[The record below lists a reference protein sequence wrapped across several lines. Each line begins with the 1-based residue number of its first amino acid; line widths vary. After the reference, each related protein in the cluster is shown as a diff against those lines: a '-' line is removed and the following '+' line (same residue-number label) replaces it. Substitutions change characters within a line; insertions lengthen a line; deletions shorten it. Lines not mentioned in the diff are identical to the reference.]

1 MIPPS
6 PPPVLRLLHMA
17 SVICVA
23 FMRQRLPWAV
33 ALLVLVVAATSP
45 LTSPPAGPSA
55 ASIAVEG
62 ITASL
67 QLPGEE
73 LPEKLPVAIISLS
86 EAGLEES
93 RPPGQRPGTAVAAD
107 SRMLQHRFEHVF
119 HAAATETV
127 VRYAQLRI
135 QVYPLDPHLRLLN
148 PGNAPPLV

>member
-1 MIPPS
+1 
-6 PPPVLRLLHMA
+6 MA
-17 SVICVA
+17 IVTCAA
-23 FMRQRLPWAV
+23 FMRQRSPWAV

-45 LTSPPAGPSA
+45 LTSPPASPVT
-55 ASIAVEG
+55 ASIAIDGV
-62 ITASL
+62 TASL

-93 RPPGQRPGTAVAAD
+93 RVPGQRPGTAGADD
-107 SRMLQHRFEHVF
+107 SRTLPPRFEHVF

-135 QVYPLDPHLRLLN
+135 QAYPLDPHLRLLN